1 MAKLPRDRTERVG
14 EPARIG
20 VLNGPNLNL
29 LGSREPHHYGT
40 RTLAEIESLLRE
52 RAGADGVSLTFF
64 QSNDEGEIV
73 DWVQA
78 NTDAVDAWLV
88 NAAALTHTSV
98 ALRDALDG
106 SGRPFV
112 EVHLSNV
119 FAREPFRHT
128 SLLSDLAIGVI
139 AGFRAS
145 SYLFGLEALIRHLR
159 RSAGAGAE

>member
-1 MAKLPRDRTERVG
+1 MAKLPQDRTERVR
-14 EPARIG
+14 EPIRIG

-29 LGSREPHHYGT
+29 LGRREPHHYGT
-40 RTLAEIESLLRE
+40 QTLAEIESLLRD
-52 RAGADGVSLTFF
+52 RAGADDVSLVFF

-78 NTDAVDAWLV
+78 NTASVHAWLV

-98 ALRDALDG
+98 ALRDALAG
-106 SGRPFV
+106 SDRPFV

-119 FAREPFRHT
+119 FARESFRHT

-145 SYLFGLEALIRHLR
+145 SYLFGLDALVQHLR
-159 RSAGAGAE
+159 GGAEAGAE

>member
-1 MAKLPRDRTERVG
+1 MRERI
-14 EPARIG
+14 RIG

-29 LGSREPHHYGT
+29 LGRREPHHYGT
-40 RTLAEIESLLRE
+40 QTLAEIESLLRE
-52 RAGADGVSLTFF
+52 RADAGGASLIFL

-98 ALRDALDG
+98 ALRDALAG

-139 AGFRAS
+139 TGFRVS

-159 RSAGAGAE
+159 GSAGAEAE

>member
-1 MAKLPRDRTERVG
+1 MRERI
-14 EPARIG
+14 RIG

-29 LGSREPHHYGT
+29 LGRREPHHYGT
-40 RTLAEIESLLRE
+40 QTLAEIESLLRE
-52 RAGADGVSLTFF
+52 RADAGGASLIFL

-98 ALRDALDG
+98 ALRDALAG

-139 AGFRAS
+139 TGFRVS
-145 SYLFGLEALIRHLR
+145 SYLFGLEALIRHLCG
-159 RSAGAGAE
+159 SAGAEAE

>member
-1 MAKLPRDRTERVG
+1 MAKLPRDRTERVRG
-14 EPARIG
+14 PIRIG

-29 LGSREPHHYGT
+29 LGRREPHHYGT

-52 RAGADGVSLTFF
+52 RAGPDDVSLVFF

-78 NTDAVDAWLV
+78 NTGSVHAWLV

-98 ALRDALDG
+98 ALRDALAG

-119 FAREPFRHT
+119 FARESFRHT

-145 SYLFGLEALIRHLR
+145 SYVFGLEALVRHLR
-159 RSAGAGAE
+159 GSPEAGAE

>member
-1 MAKLPRDRTERVG
+1 M
-14 EPARIG
+14 RIG

-29 LGSREPHHYGT
+29 LGHREPRHYGT
-40 RTLAEIESLLRE
+40 RTLAEIEALLLA
-52 RAGADGVSLTFF
+52 RAEANGAELTFF

-78 NTDAVDAWLV
+78 TTDRVDAWLV

-98 ALRDALDG
+98 ALRDALAG
-106 SGRPFV
+106 SDRPFV

-119 FAREPFRHT
+119 FARESFRHT

-145 SYLFGLEALIRHLR
+145 SYLFGLEALLRHLGTGGETGT
-159 RSAGAGAE
+159 GAAE

>member
-1 MAKLPRDRTERVG
+1 M
-14 EPARIG
+14 RIG

-29 LGSREPHHYGT
+29 LGQREPRHYGT
-40 RTLAEIESLLRE
+40 QTLAEIEALLRA
-52 RAGADGVSLTFF
+52 RADAKGAELTFF

-78 NTDAVDAWLV
+78 TSDRVDAWLV

-98 ALRDALDG
+98 ALRDALAG
-106 SGRPFV
+106 SARPFV

-128 SLLSDLAIGVI
+128 SLLSDLALGVI

-145 SYLFGLEALIRHLR
+145 SYVFGLEALLRHLETR
-159 RSAGAGAE
+159 GGTGTGEAE

>member
-1 MAKLPRDRTERVG
+1 M
-14 EPARIG
+14 RIG

-29 LGSREPHHYGT
+29 LGRREPHHYGT
-40 RTLAEIESLLRE
+40 QTLAEIESLLRE
-52 RAGADGVSLTFF
+52 RAGADDVSLVFF

-78 NTDAVDAWLV
+78 NTGSVHAWLV

-98 ALRDALDG
+98 ALRDALAG

-119 FAREPFRHT
+119 FARESFRHT

-145 SYLFGLEALIRHLR
+145 SYLFGLDALVGHLR
-159 RSAGAGAE
+159 GSVGAGAE

>member
-1 MAKLPRDRTERVG
+1 MAELPRDRTERVR
-14 EPARIG
+14 EPIRIG

-29 LGSREPHHYGT
+29 LGRREPHHYGT
-40 RTLAEIESLLRE
+40 QTLAEIEALLRE
-52 RAGADGVSLTFF
+52 RAGPDDISLAFF

-78 NTDAVDAWLV
+78 NTGEVHAWLV

-98 ALRDALDG
+98 ALRDALAG

-128 SLLSDLAIGVI
+128 SLLSDVAIGVI

-145 SYLFGLEALIRHLR
+145 SYLFGLEALVQHLR
-159 RSAGAGAE
+159 GSAGAGAE

>member
-1 MAKLPRDRTERVG
+1 M
-14 EPARIG
+14 RIG

-29 LGSREPHHYGT
+29 LGRREPRHYGT
-40 RTLAEIESLLRE
+40 QTLAEIEALLVARAEARGASL
-52 RAGADGVSLTFF
+52 AFF
-64 QSNDEGEIV
+64 QSNDEGAIV

-78 NTDAVDAWLV
+78 NAEEVDAWLV

-98 ALRDALDG
+98 ALRDALAG
-106 SGRPFV
+106 SNRPFV

-145 SYLFGLEALIRHLR
+145 SYLFGLEALFRHLAAEGG
-159 RSAGAGAE
+159 SEADEAG

>member
-1 MAKLPRDRTERVG
+1 MSLK
-14 EPARIG
+14 RIG

-29 LGSREPHHYGT
+29 LGRREPRHYGT
-40 RTLAEIESLLRE
+40 QTLAEIEALLLS
-52 RAGADGVSLTFF
+52 RAGAAGAALIFF

-78 NTDAVDAWLV
+78 NTDRVDAWLV

-98 ALRDALDG
+98 ALRDALAG
-106 SGRPFV
+106 SARPFV

-128 SLLSDLAIGVI
+128 SLLSDLAVGVI

-145 SYLFGLEALIRHLR
+145 SYLFGLEALVEHL
-159 RSAGAGAE
+159 GARGETGADVAE

>member
-1 MAKLPRDRTERVG
+1 MR
-14 EPARIG
+14 EPIRIG

-29 LGSREPHHYGT
+29 LGRREPHHYGT
-40 RTLAEIESLLRE
+40 QTLAEIESLLRE
-52 RAGADGVSLTFF
+52 RAGGVSLMFF

-78 NTDAVDAWLV
+78 NSGRVDAWLV

-98 ALRDALDG
+98 ALRDALAG

-139 AGFRAS
+139 TGFRVY
-145 SYLFGLEALIRHLR
+145 SYLFGLEALIQHLR
-159 RSAGAGAE
+159 GSAEAEAE

>member
-1 MAKLPRDRTERVG
+1 M
-14 EPARIG
+14 RIG

-29 LGSREPHHYGT
+29 LGRREPRHYGT
-40 RTLAEIESLLRE
+40 RTLAEIEALLRE
-52 RAGADGVSLTFF
+52 RAEARGAELTFL
-64 QSNDEGEIV
+64 QSNDEGDIV

-78 NTDAVDAWLV
+78 NSDGVEGWLV

-98 ALRDALDG
+98 ALRDALAG

-128 SLLSDLAIGVI
+128 SLLSDLAVGVI

-145 SYLFGLEALIRHLR
+145 SYLFGLEALLDHVEANRA
-159 RSAGAGAE
+159 AGTDEGR

>member
-1 MAKLPRDRTERVG
+1 MR
-14 EPARIG
+14 EPIRIG

-29 LGSREPHHYGT
+29 LGRREPHHYGT

-52 RAGADGVSLTFF
+52 RADAGGVSLIFL

-78 NTDAVDAWLV
+78 NTGAVDAWLV

-98 ALRDALDG
+98 ALRDALAG

-139 AGFRAS
+139 TGFRDS
-145 SYLFGLEALIRHLR
+145 SYLFGLEALIQHLR
-159 RSAGAGAE
+159 RSAEAKAE

>member
-1 MAKLPRDRTERVG
+1 MR
-14 EPARIG
+14 EPIRIG

-29 LGSREPHHYGT
+29 LGRREPHHYGT

-52 RAGADGVSLTFF
+52 RADAGGASLMFL

-98 ALRDALDG
+98 ALRDALAG
-106 SGRPFV
+106 SDRPFV

-139 AGFRAS
+139 TGFRVS
-145 SYLFGLEALIRHLR
+145 SYLFGLEALIQHLR
-159 RSAGAGAE
+159 GSGEAEA

>member
-1 MAKLPRDRTERVG
+1 M
-14 EPARIG
+14 RIG

-29 LGSREPHHYGT
+29 LGHREPLHYGT
-40 RTLAEIESLLRE
+40 RTLADIEALLLA
-52 RAGADGVSLTFF
+52 RAEANGAELTFF

-78 NTDAVDAWLV
+78 TGDRVDAWLV

-98 ALRDALDG
+98 ALRDALAG
-106 SGRPFV
+106 SDRPFV

-145 SYLFGLEALIRHLR
+145 SYLFGLEALLRHLATGGETGTGK
-159 RSAGAGAE
+159 AG